1 MDITYTKED
10 YITTTAPYEEV
21 EQSANPFEK
30 EQKIAQLTNHAKSV
44 GVRNFQTL
52 YRQYVK
58 TMRMM
63 GGREYI
69 ENASN
74 FEGQELE
81 LNTGDWTAD
90 DYGITRPGRGENPP
104 ETACPHPIMPV
115 LRLTNIDTGIE
126 KVKLAFKRGG
136 IWRYLVCDRKQ
147 VASQNS
153 IVGLADYGVAVTS
166 ENARYLV
173 KYLHDV
179 ENLNYERIPEKKSVS
194 RLGWIGEEGFSPYVE
209 GLVFDGEESFKPFFN
224 SVGQKG
230 SMDKWLREVEKIR
243 QGSNLAPRIVLA
255 ASFASALVKPC
266 GGLPFF
272 VHLWGGTE
280 VGKTVGLMLAASVW
294 ADPEMGKYIHT
305 FNTTAVAQELSAGF
319 VNSLPLIVDELQIIK
334 DKKDFDQTIYQLAEG
349 VGKSRGQKTGG
360 LQKVGTWKN
369 CIITSGEQPIS
380 TASSGGGAVNRIIE
394 VQCVDRLF
402 SNPSELCSVISSNYG
417 HAGRRF
423 IELLSD
429 PEVMEDAKQIQRD
442 YYKMLNKQST
452 EKQALAASIVLTA
465 DLLIDTYIFKDGR
478 QISFEE
484 MWQFLSDKDAVSQ
497 EKRAYEWIWDWVVQ
511 NKANFFAEGNTHV
524 MNCFGRIE
532 KDSVSI
538 IRSVFNDACMDR
550 GYNPGSFAVWL
561 RDNGL
566 SRTDSDR
573 KRTDKKVVIDGERCR
588 CIVLLRGEDVP
599 EGFEPVEEQIEF

>member
-21 EQSANPFEK
+21 ENCKTPFEK
-30 EQKIAQLTNHAKSV
+30 EQKIAQLSSHAKSV
-44 GVRNFQTL
+44 RVRNFMTL

-63 GGREYI
+63 GGREYV

-104 ETACPHPIMPV
+104 ETACPHPLMPV

-126 KVKLAFKRGG
+126 KVKLAFKRGAV
-136 IWRYLVCDRKQ
+136 WRYLVCDRKQ

-166 ENARYLV
+166 ENARYMV
-173 KYLHDV
+173 RYLHDV

-194 RLGWIGEEGFSPYVE
+194 RLGWIDGAGFSPYVE

-230 SMDKWLREVEKIR
+230 SMDKWIREVEKIR

-334 DKKDFDQTIYQLAEG
+334 DRKDFDQTIYQLAEG

-423 IELLSD
+423 IEILSD
-429 PEVMEDAKQIQRD
+429 PQVMENARQVQRD
-442 YYKMLNKQST
+442 YYKMLNRQST
-452 EKQALAASIVLTA
+452 EKQALAASIILTA
-465 DLLIDTYIFKDGR
+465 DLLIDMYIFKDGR

-588 CIVLLRGEDVP
+588 CIVLLRGEEVP

>member
-30 EQKIAQLTNHAKSV
+30 EQKIAQLTDHAKSV

-104 ETACPHPIMPV
+104 ETACPHPVMPV

-224 SVGQKG
+224 SVGEKG
-230 SMDKWLREVEKIR
+230 AMDKWVREVEKIR
-243 QGSNLAPRIVLA
+243 QGPNLAPRIVLA

-334 DKKDFDQTIYQLAEG
+334 DRKDFDQTIYQLAEG

-429 PEVMEDAKQIQRD
+429 PHVMEDAKQIQRD